1 MYYKGLT
8 LGPRNGRIQFFPHK
22 YAIDF
27 LVHWSS
33 EDGSTVIYIEMVP
46 SIWGIHIF

>member
-1 MYYKGLT
+1 MADYNFSPQICNRT
-8 LGPRNGRIQFFPHK
+8 
-22 YAIDF
+22 DF